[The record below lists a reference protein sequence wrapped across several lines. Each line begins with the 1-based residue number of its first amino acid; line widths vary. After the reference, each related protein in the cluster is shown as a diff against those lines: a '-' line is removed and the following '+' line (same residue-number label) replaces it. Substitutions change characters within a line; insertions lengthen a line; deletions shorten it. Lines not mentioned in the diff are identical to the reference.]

1 MAAADSIST
10 TNLSRQAFDFKEEK
24 ETIIKCQNGDKQ
36 AFGILVKKY
45 MQRSYYIAL
54 GFIGSHENALD
65 LSQEAFVKAFRAIK
79 RFDVD
84 KRFFT
89 WYYQILRNLCF
100 NFLRDRAKHA
110 RPFSE
115 FDDHEI
121 NRIREDSAAS
131 DDVER
136 EELVSAVRQALSEL
150 KPKDQEI
157 IVLKDFQDLSYK
169 EIAEVLDCPIGTVMS
184 RLYYAR
190 ATLKTKLERM
200 LYDDAI

>member
-1 MAAADSIST
+1 MGAADSLTSAS
-10 TNLSRQAFDFKEEK
+10 LSHQAFEFKEER
-24 ETIIKCQNGDKQ
+24 EAILKCQNGDKQ
-36 AFGILVKKY
+36 AFGFLVKKY
-45 MQRSYYIAL
+45 MQRAYYIAL
-54 GFIGSHENALD
+54 GFIGSHESALD

-79 RFDVD
+79 RFDTD

-115 FDDHEI
+115 FDEHEI
-121 NRIREDSAAS
+121 SLIKDSSITS

-136 EELVSAVRQALSEL
+136 EELVSAVQEALTEL
-150 KPKDQEI
+150 KAKDREI
-157 IVLKDFQDLSYK
+157 IILKDFQDLSYK
-169 EIAEVLDCPIGTVMS
+169 EISEILECPIGTVMS

-190 ATLKTKLERM
+190 AALKAKLERM
-200 LYDDAI
+200 LYDD

>member
-1 MAAADSIST
+1 MVAADSLSSA
-10 TNLSRQAFDFKEEK
+10 NLSHRAFEFKEEK
-24 ETIIKCQNGDKQ
+24 EILLKCQNGDKQ
-36 AFGILVKKY
+36 AFGFLVKKY
-45 MQRSYYIAL
+45 MQRAYYIAL
-54 GFIGSHENALD
+54 GFIGSHESALD

-115 FDDHEI
+115 FEDHEI
-121 NRIREDSAAS
+121 SRIRDESIAS

-136 EELVSAVRQALSEL
+136 EEVVFAVQKALSEL
-150 KPKDQEI
+150 KMKDREI

-190 ATLKTKLERM
+190 AALKTKLERM
-200 LYDDAI
+200 LYDE